1 MEKAN
6 FLSPCTLNI
15 TVIDYLDYL
24 RFVLIDSLVELS
36 TISQH
41 SIMFREN

>member
-15 TVIDYLDYL
+15 IVEDYLDYL
-24 RFVLIDSLVELS
+24 FSVRIDSLIELS
-36 TISQH
+36 TIFQH
-41 SIMFREN
+41 